1 MPRDIW
7 SDFSLSSNSLGLV
20 IAVIVCLVAVAASRW
35 PASSALP
42 GVKKPNPRKSL
53 TFRVDDIPV
62 GHIDDL
68 DRNLQSVAEL
78 DADLRDDAASFE
90 RRSLGHKDKAF
101 VCATVVATTH
111 LSGKELC
118 ARLVRAGKGFR
129 YSYSCDFDGITPLFE
144 DSNGAAVDIIA
155 VPGLGSHALGSW
167 KSSHSDAVWL
177 RDFLPQDV
185 PGIRVLL
192 YGYDTTLPGSLSRQ
206 SIGDLGGILLERV
219 VAFRAGDGTTRRPL
233 IFIGHSLGGLLIKE
247 ALIRARR
254 RRGDAIADLAKACY
268 ALLFFGVPNLG
279 LRNDQLRTLVRGQPN
294 EALIHDLLVDN
305 DSEAST
311 FLKRLADQ
319 FSESCKGHYRVM
331 SFFERMLSRTLE
343 VSRTIRNPM
352 ACAELWS
359 TA

>member
-1 MPRDIW
+1 MPRDTW
-7 SDFSLSSNSLGLV
+7 SEFSLSSNSLGLV

-62 GHIDDL
+62 AHIDDL

-78 DADLRDDAASFE
+78 DADLCDDAASFE

-118 ARLVRAGKGFR
+118 TRLFRAGKGFP

-167 KSSHSDAVWL
+167 KSPHSDAVWL

-192 YGYDTTLPGSLSRQ
+192 YGYDTMLPGSLSRQ

-254 RRGDAIADLAKACY
+254 RRGDTIADLAEACY

-343 VSRTIRNPM
+343 
-352 ACAELWS
+352 A
-359 TA
+359 